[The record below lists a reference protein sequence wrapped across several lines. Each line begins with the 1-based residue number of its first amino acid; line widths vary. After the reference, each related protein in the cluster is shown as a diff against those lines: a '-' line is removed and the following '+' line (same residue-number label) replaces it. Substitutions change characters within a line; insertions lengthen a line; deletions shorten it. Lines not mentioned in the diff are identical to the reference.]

1 MKKMNFWILLGL
13 AAAAAFFVFL
23 FVPRENVPPPNTRVV
38 LEHTFQTYIAPSCFQ
53 EADATNY
60 LEESTLQKAQEL
72 NYPPHSDC
80 TSKAFEGNT
89 ESRFTSILKE
99 FGIVEKESEDW

>member
-1 MKKMNFWILLGL
+1 MRKNNIWIILGIL
-13 AAAAAFFVFL
+13 AAVSFLLFL

-38 LEHTFQTYIAPSCFQ
+38 LEHTHRTYIAPSCFQ

-60 LEESTLQKAQEL
+60 LEESTLQKAKDL
-72 NYPPHSDC
+72 NYPPHTEC
-80 TSKAFEGNT
+80 TAEAFEGNV

-99 FGIVEKESEDW
+99 FGVIEKESEDW